1 MKWLRRV
8 ALGVVV
14 LLLASGVFYWF
25 LPAGVAVPLF
35 ASRAK
40 GLVLDDL
47 SGTLWNGRA
56 GRVTT
61 RDGRELGQV
70 TWQLGRDAILGR
82 IHLQLH
88 MDGRAGRFDGHMER
102 TDPDAVHWTG
112 VDFRLDAAAL
122 AGPASPQDLAP
133 LGVVDGRVPRAD
145 LQGNWPVAL
154 EADIRWRAAAVRTP
168 EGVVALGNLA
178 LKAASVDGVLRAT
191 LADDGQG
198 PLAAKVALAASPL
211 GWRLDG
217 RLAPRAR
224 DTALSHLIARAGPP
238 GRDGAVT
245 LQRKA
250 GLAPANTP

>member
-47 SGTLWNGRA
+47 SGTLWDGRA

-61 RDGRELGQV
+61 RDGRELGQL
-70 TWQLGRDAILGR
+70 TWRLGRDAILGR

-112 VDFRLDAAAL
+112 LDFRLDAAAL

-133 LGVVDGRVPRAD
+133 LGVVEGRVPRAD

-154 EADIRWRAAAVRTP
+154 DADIRWRTAAVRTP

-198 PLAAKVALAASPL
+198 PLATRVALAASPL

-217 RLAPRAR
+217 RLAPRAP
-224 DTALSHLIARAGPP
+224 DTALSHLIARAGPL

>member
-14 LLLASGVFYWF
+14 LLLAGGLFYWF

-35 ASRAK
+35 AARAK
-40 GLVLDDL
+40 GVVLDDL
-47 SGTLWNGRA
+47 SGTLWEGRA
-56 GRVTT
+56 GRVTA
-61 RDGRELGQV
+61 RDGRELGQAS
-70 TWQLGRDAILGR
+70 WRLGRDAILGR

-88 MDGRAGRFDGHMER
+88 MDGRAGRFDGHLER
-102 TDPDAVHWTG
+102 TDPDTVHWTG

-133 LGVVDGRVPRAD
+133 LGVLEGHIPRAD
-145 LQGNWPVAL
+145 LQGNWPLAL
-154 EADIRWRAAAVRTP
+154 EAVIRWRAAAVRTP

-178 LKAASVDGVLRAT
+178 LKAASVGGVLRAT

-198 PLAAKVALAASPL
+198 PLAANAALAASPL

-217 RLAPRAR
+217 RLAPRAP
-224 DTALSHLIARAGPP
+224 DTALSHFIARFGPL
-238 GRDGAVT
+238 GRDGAVN

>member
-1 MKWLRRV
+1 LKWLRRV

-47 SGTLWNGRA
+47 SGTLWDGRA

-61 RDGRELGQV
+61 RDGRELGQL
-70 TWQLGRDAILGR
+70 TWRLGRDAILGR

-112 VDFRLDAAAL
+112 LDFRLDAAAL

-133 LGVVDGRVPRAD
+133 LGVVEGRVPRAD

-154 EADIRWRAAAVRTP
+154 DADIRWRAAAVRTP

-198 PLAAKVALAASPL
+198 PLATRVALAASPL

-217 RLAPRAR
+217 RLAPRAP
-224 DTALSHLIARAGPP
+224 DTALSHLIARAGPL

>member
-40 GLVLDDL
+40 GLVLNDL
-47 SGTLWNGRA
+47 SGTLWDGRA

-61 RDGRELGQV
+61 RDGRELGQL
-70 TWQLGRDAILGR
+70 TWRLGRDAILGR

-102 TDPDAVHWTG
+102 TDPDTVHWTG
-112 VDFRLDAAAL
+112 LDFRLDAAAL

-133 LGVVDGRVPRAD
+133 LGVVEGRVPRAD

-154 EADIRWRAAAVRTP
+154 DADIRWRAAAVRTP

-198 PLAAKVALAASPL
+198 PLATRVALAASPL

-217 RLAPRAR
+217 RLAPRAP
-224 DTALSHLIARAGPP
+224 DTALSHLIARAGPQ